1 MGNRFG
7 VVIFAGGRRSVSDAR
22 ARLGFTLLEIVAVLL
37 LIGVLTIVAVNR
49 ISNDTDAIVEAD
61 ALRSALRYAQSRAMA
76 DVYTW
81 GIVFS
86 SGSYRVFGDN
96 PNVTAILPGQG
107 GDTRNLPSDVSMG
120 WSLATGNTVYFN
132 WRGQPVTSAIVNS
145 SDAQNP
151 ATVSQTIT
159 LTQSGH
165 NVVVTITPYTGF
177 VP

>member
-1 MGNRFG
+1 MGNRVWFA
-7 VVIFAGGRRSVSDAR
+7 IFAGGRRFVSDTR

-81 GIVFS
+81 GVAFS
-86 SGSYRVFGDN
+86 SGSYQVFGNN
-96 PNVTAILPGQG
+96 PNVTAVLPGQG
-107 GDTRNLPSDVSMG
+107 GSTRNLPSDVSMG

-132 WRGQPVTSAIVNS
+132 WRGQPVTSAITDPGGASNL
-145 SDAQNP
+145 
-151 ATVSQTIT
+151 ATGNQTIT